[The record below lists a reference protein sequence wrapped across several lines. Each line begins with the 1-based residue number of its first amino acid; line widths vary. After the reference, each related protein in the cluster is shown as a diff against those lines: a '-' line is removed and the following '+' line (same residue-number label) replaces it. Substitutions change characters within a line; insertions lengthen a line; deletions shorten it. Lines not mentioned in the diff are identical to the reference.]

1 MATSFTTAQLER
13 FRREAKKLG
22 RQQSI
27 THSEALDRIA
37 AEQGYKNW
45 SLLAKHSEPPAAS
58 PASQPATRTEIIP
71 DDVSLE
77 RYGIDALNAMSMPPD
92 MRAMLVPQL
101 KVLRWAP
108 GQYAY
113 RFEVDDESQWGSDR
127 ATFDTLGQVL
137 RAAAE
142 NSGRLSLADIVLNG
156 MPVGNWKMD
165 SLRQSAEQVAADIAI
180 RHPDQA

>member
-1 MATSFTTAQLER
+1 VATSFTTAQLER

-45 SLLAKHSEPPAAS
+45 SLLAKHSESPAATTVPPS
-58 PASQPATRTEIIP
+58 PTRASTVP

-77 RYGIDALNAMSMPPD
+77 RYGIDALDAMSMPPD

-101 KVLRWAP
+101 KVFRWAP
-108 GQYAY
+108 GKYAY
-113 RFEVDDESQWGSDR
+113 RFEVDDEAQWGSDR
-127 ATFDTLGQVL
+127 TTFAT
-137 RAAAE
+137 
-142 NSGRLSLADIVLNG
+142 
-156 MPVGNWKMD
+156 
-165 SLRQSAEQVAADIAI
+165 
-180 RHPDQA
+180 